1 MLRGPV
7 SVATLLVA
15 VGCGGTVSGFK
26 GRDDTSTEKPGAGVS
41 TSPTTSN
48 PGGANAA
55 SSDPGGSK
63 SVASGAGGTK
73 SITDPA
79 GSVPSDSP
87 AIDCL
92 HGDVGPA
99 SPDLF
104 VQLTHERQVCDGP
117 GSDCIEYME
126 MDADCSL
133 MFQVNNEARKATAD
147 AADCA
152 ALARFATSSFLV
164 AGLNDATT
172 CLPGSGNPMEIT
184 TTELTTGAGPRKKSS
199 LCQEE
204 PLISLRACLA
214 AVERKYF

>member
-1 MLRGPV
+1 M
-7 SVATLLVA
+7 SVVAVLLVA
-15 VGCGGTVSGFK
+15 VGCGGTVTGFK
-26 GRDDTSTEKPGAGVS
+26 GSDDTSTEKPGAGGR
-41 TSPTTSN
+41 TSPAAN
-48 PGGANAA
+48 AGGSKAA
-55 SSDPGGSK
+55 SSASGGSD
-63 SVASGAGGTK
+63 SVASKASGA
-73 SITDPA
+73 SSSRDPA
-79 GSVPSDSP
+79 ESVPGGSP

-92 HGDVGPA
+92 HGDVGAA
-99 SPDLF
+99 SPALF

-126 MDADCSL
+126 IDADCSL

-164 AGLNDATT
+164 AGLNDTTT
-172 CLPGSGNPMEIT
+172 CLPGSGNPAEVT
-184 TTELTTGAGPRKKSS
+184 TTELTTGAGPRKKTS

-214 AVERKYF
+214 AVEQKYF